1 MKKIIIGIML
11 IVILSVQSVYASTLI
26 SDQKEDEY
34 IYRKYEVTEEESI
47 DFYNNLEESI
57 NVENVEYKK
66 GNFVVSGGKE
76 QDTIQVSDVKEIVT
90 KSNSID
96 VILNRLPRSLEYNK
110 DGYIGETNLNID
122 SIEVNDIFTMD
133 TMKNILRIQN
143 NTLILTKMIWTIYLK
158 KLLKMELN
166 FIL

>member
-1 MKKIIIGIML
+1 MYIQVHLYLIKKKMNI
-11 IVILSVQSVYASTLI
+11 
-26 SDQKEDEY
+26 Y